1 MKHTAVAESLRGVQR
16 GRTRTAEKLGIQIE
30 PFMAPSR
37 RHPDRAP
44 RCRGVTRRDGLPRQ
58 CRRKARDGF
67 PVCSHHGAGSR
78 KRELAGIAK
87 NPALARLKTGKRA
100 KASTLEQLVK
110 ERPALQSVCETNVI
124 GSDVLDMRPLVA
136 RMKAIIETLVSDA
149 DSCYGSEGLDD
160 ALIAIRGLSHL
171 MRALHHM
178 QRIEERV
185 GPIRHAHFK
194 RAIQGILSVVREFVP
209 EDQRKDALDFVCQR
223 VTGGD
228 QVEPALTGDEMASW
242 TEEMLDAFKDG
253 MPANL
258 VRLMAEPRVT
268 PIGKAMA
275 LFGPK
280 RDGRIQ
286 ASPGSAAY
294 PCSGKGARRTA
305 G

>member
-1 MKHTAVAESLRGVQR
+1 M
-16 GRTRTAEKLGIQIE
+16 
-30 PFMAPSR
+30 
-37 RHPDRAP
+37 
-44 RCRGVTRRDGLPRQ
+44 
-58 CRRKARDGF
+58 
-67 PVCSHHGAGSR
+67 
-78 KRELAGIAK
+78 
-87 NPALARLKTGKRA
+87 
-100 KASTLEQLVK
+100 EQLVQ
-110 ERPALQSVCETNVI
+110 ERPALQPVCETNVI

-149 DSCYGSEGLDD
+149 DSCCGSEGLDN

-185 GPIRHAHFK
+185 GPSRHAHFK